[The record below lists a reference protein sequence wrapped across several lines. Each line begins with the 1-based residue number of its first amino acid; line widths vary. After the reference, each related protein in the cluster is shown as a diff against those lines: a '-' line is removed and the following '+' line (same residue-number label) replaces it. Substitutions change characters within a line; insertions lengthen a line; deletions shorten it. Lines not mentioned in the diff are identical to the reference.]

1 MSLLRRQQL
10 SIFLKSNFKGILNQ
24 RSPPNLSL
32 DAKNWIV
39 EMNTNYGKGVNIT
52 NDIFDF
58 IEYFGTHIVR
68 YANMRTNECI
78 LNLLSL
84 YYSAISSLE
93 LDSLTSSRWTPPPT
107 KLCQSKDLMWRLQQA
122 TQDLDSVPMQKLQ
135 WLKIK
140 RTIQLS
146 STNMSKSLQH
156 R

>member
-68 YANMRTNECI
+68 YVNMRSNECF
-78 LNLLSL
+78 LDLLSL
-84 YYSAISSLE
+84 YFPAISSLE
-93 LDSLTSSRWTPPPT
+93 LDSLTSSR
-107 KLCQSKDLMWRLQQA
+107 
-122 TQDLDSVPMQKLQ
+122 
-135 WLKIK
+135 
-140 RTIQLS
+140 
-146 STNMSKSLQH
+146 
-156 R
+156 